1 MVRCYIQTLIISQAV
16 SPSVLVLRPYSDEPV
31 QDTCRVL
38 PIWIGLTEA
47 TQMGLAIENI
57 RLPRPV
63 THDVFLDALTN
74 LNTYVDHVLIAGV
87 KNETFFVRLYLRHH
101 GDLIDLDARPS
112 DAINLAVRQ
121 NAPIYIEEDVLE
133 KESYPFIIKK
143 NHILNEN
150 DIEQFHTFIKTIEP
164 EDFEEEKEK
173 TPLACKIFHF

>member
-63 THDVFLDALTN
+63 THDVFLDALTR
-74 LNTYVDHVLIAGV
+74 TYRQQGV
-87 KNETFFVRLYLRHH
+87 ALSDATTAARLGVEQPLFDPQRLRTAFVRGGGCARKRIVPVHH
-101 GDLIDLDARPS
+101 
-112 DAINLAVRQ
+112 Q
-121 NAPIYIEEDVLE
+121 E
-133 KESYPFIIKK
+133 KPY
-143 NHILNEN
+143 
-150 DIEQFHTFIKTIEP
+150 
-164 EDFEEEKEK
+164 FERE
-173 TPLACKIFHF
+173 

>member
-74 LNTYVDHVLIAGV
+74 LNTYVDHVLITGV

-112 DAINLAVRQ
+112 DAINLAVR
-121 NAPIYIEEDVLE
+121 
-133 KESYPFIIKK
+133 
-143 NHILNEN
+143 
-150 DIEQFHTFIKTIEP
+150 
-164 EDFEEEKEK
+164 
-173 TPLACKIFHF
+173 

>member
-1 MVRCYIQTLIISQAV
+1 MMCS
-16 SPSVLVLRPYSDEPV
+16 S
-31 QDTCRVL
+31 
-38 PIWIGLTEA
+38 
-47 TQMGLAIENI
+47 
-57 RLPRPV
+57 
-63 THDVFLDALTN
+63 LTN

-164 EDFEEEKEK
+164 EDFEEDKE
-173 TPLACKIFHF
+173 

>member
-74 LNTYVDHVLIAGV
+74 LNTYVDHVL
-87 KNETFFVRLYLRHH
+87 
-101 GDLIDLDARPS
+101 LIDLDARPS

-164 EDFEEEKEK
+164 EDFEEEKE
-173 TPLACKIFHF
+173 

>member
-74 LNTYVDHVLIAGV
+74 IDARVDHVVITDV
-87 KNETFFVRLYLRHH
+87 KGAMFFARLTLKQHDR
-101 GDLIDLDARPS
+101 LIDLDARPS
-112 DAINLAVRQ
+112 DAIALALRQ
-121 NAPIYIEEDVLE
+121 QAPIFIEEDVLE
-133 KESYPFIIKK
+133 RASFPYVFK
-143 NHILNEN
+143 NAPDAEDELV
-150 DIEQFHTFIKTIEP
+150 DFRTFLEELAP
-164 EDFEEEKEK
+164 EDFEG
-173 TPLACKIFHF
+173 

>member
-31 QDTCRVL
+31 QNTCRVL
-38 PIWIGLTEA
+38 P
-47 TQMGLAIENI
+47 IENI

-74 LNTYVDHVLIAGV
+74 LNTYVDHVLITGV

-164 EDFEEEKEK
+164 EDFEEEKE
-173 TPLACKIFHF
+173 